1 MKEIIE
7 LLKLAD
13 GETENI
19 RIAQG
24 KYKFPKSF
32 KDTFRQ
38 IKRETK
44 WKLQKL
50 T

>member
-1 MKEIIE
+1 MKSIIE
-7 LLKLAD
+7 MLKLAD

-24 KYKFPKSF
+24 KYKFPKTFQETF
-32 KDTFRQ
+32 KQ
-38 IKRETK
+38 IKKETK
-44 WKLQKL
+44 WKLQKS